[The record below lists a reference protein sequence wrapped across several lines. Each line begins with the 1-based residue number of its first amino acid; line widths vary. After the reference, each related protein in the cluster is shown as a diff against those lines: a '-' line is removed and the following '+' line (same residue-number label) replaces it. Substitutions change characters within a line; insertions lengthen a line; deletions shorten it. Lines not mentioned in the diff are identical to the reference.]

1 MKIKTNLKDLYLFNG
16 QKFNDNR
23 GYLREIYKNKKIN
36 QNLIFSIIS
45 KSKKKCFKRIAY
57 SNEKISK

>member
-23 GYLREIYKNKKIN
+23 GYLREIYKN
-36 QNLIFSIIS
+36 
-45 KSKKKCFKRIAY
+45 
-57 SNEKISK
+57 

>member
-45 KSKKKCFKRIAY
+45 KSKKMF
-57 SNEKISK
+57 